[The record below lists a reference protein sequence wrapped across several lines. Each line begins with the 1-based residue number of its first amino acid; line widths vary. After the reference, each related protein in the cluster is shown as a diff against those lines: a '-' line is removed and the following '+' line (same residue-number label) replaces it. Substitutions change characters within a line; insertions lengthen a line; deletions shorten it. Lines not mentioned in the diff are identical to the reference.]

1 MPMFMTL
8 KDRAF
13 MYGVNKELVNEVINT
28 TVIIYAIDK
37 EFTKPNQYGESSD
50 KMFLPGIE
58 VNSLVERDDEA
69 TEEED
74 MGLSN
79 LYQNIRIAF
88 HRDTMKEI
96 DFYPERGDFVKWN
109 NAYYE
114 IGGIIDNQLVAG
126 RPALAHS
133 IVAAAHMVNIGI
145 INIRNLGDNV

>member
-1 MPMFMTL
+1 MPMFVTPR
-8 KDRAF
+8 DRAF
-13 MYGVNKELVNEVINT
+13 FYGLNKELINEVINT

-37 EFTKPNQYGESSD
+37 EFTESNLYGESSN
-50 KMFLPGIE
+50 KIFLPGIE
-58 VNSLVERDDEA
+58 VNALIERDDEA

-74 MGLSN
+74 MGISN

-96 DFYPERGDFVKWN
+96 DFYPERGDFMKWN

-114 IGGIIDNQLVAG
+114 VGGIIDNQLIAG
-126 RPALAHS
+126 RPELAHS
-133 IVAAAHMVNIGI
+133 IVAAAHMVNVGV